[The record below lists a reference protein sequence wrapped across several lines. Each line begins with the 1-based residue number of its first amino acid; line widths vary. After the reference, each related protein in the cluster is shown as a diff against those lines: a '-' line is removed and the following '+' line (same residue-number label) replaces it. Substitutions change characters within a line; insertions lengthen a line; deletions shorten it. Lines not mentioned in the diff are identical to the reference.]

1 MADDDAVRLGAHAG
15 NLVKEASVLL
25 GGRGG
30 GRPNT
35 AQGGGRNAAK
45 LTEALDRV
53 EALLR
58 TQLEPQ

>member
-1 MADDDAVRLGAHAG
+1 M
-15 NLVKEASVLL
+15 KEAFVLL

-58 TQLEPQ
+58 TQLKPQ